1 MSSGKKTSEFYQD
14 AIKEY
19 EAISADFETEESIRR
34 EANCQITFCRTKI
47 QESGLDD
54 IVGRTE
60 KLKALMT
67 GIQSLVN
74 KAKGAGM
81 ADKISGVA
89 SLASN
94 VRSIVEGN

>member
-1 MSSGKKTSEFYQD
+1 MSTSKKTSEYYQD
-14 AIKEY
+14 AIKEC
-19 EAISADFETEESIRR
+19 EMISADFETEESVRR

-47 QESGLDD
+47 QESGLDE

-67 GIQSLVN
+67 GMQTLVN
-74 KAKGAGM
+74 KAQGAGM

-89 SLASN
+89 SLTN
-94 VRSIVEGN
+94 KVRSIVEGN